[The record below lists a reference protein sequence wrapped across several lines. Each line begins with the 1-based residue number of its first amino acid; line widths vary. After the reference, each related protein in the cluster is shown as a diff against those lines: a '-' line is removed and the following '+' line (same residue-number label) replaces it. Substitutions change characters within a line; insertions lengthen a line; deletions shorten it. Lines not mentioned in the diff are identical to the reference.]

1 MAASSAIES
10 KLVSVPRN
18 IVAGTFAVFALF
30 PLLWILVSG
39 FKENAEVTAT
49 PFRFLPRE
57 WQVENYLAIASD
69 PAFQRTIGITFVGAV
84 LFTAG
89 SVAINSMA
97 AYVFARLDF
106 RFKPFM
112 WVICIG
118 TMFIPNMAI
127 LLTSFV
133 MVAKLQMLD
142 TLAVLIL
149 PGLASAG
156 QMFFMRQFYLSVPMA
171 MEEAALI
178 DGASRWQIYLRIF
191 LPQSQGV
198 FVVVGATSFMAY
210 WNAFVWPVMTITS
223 PELFQ
228 VQQYLAEFR
237 VSRGPELGLLMAG
250 SFLAALPVIGLVLI
264 FGKRIIGG
272 IKIAGLK

>member
-1 MAASSAIES
+1 MAAVNEHTI
-10 KLVSVPRN
+10 VRVPRN
-18 IVAGTFAVFALF
+18 VIGIGFALTALF
-30 PLLWILVSG
+30 PLAWILLSG
-39 FKENAEVTAT
+39 FKDNAEVTAT
-49 PFRFLPRE
+49 PFRFLPETWRFD
-57 WQVENYLAIASD
+57 NYLNIAMD
-69 PAFQRTIGITFVGAV
+69 PAFQRTIGITFLGAV
-84 LFTAG
+84 IFTVA
-89 SVAINSMA
+89 SVVVNSMA
-97 AYVFARLDF
+97 AYVFARLEF

-149 PGLASAG
+149 PGIASAA
-156 QMFFMRQFYLSVPMA
+156 QMFFMRQFYLSIPLA
-171 MEEAALI
+171 LEEAARI
-178 DGASRWQIYLRIF
+178 DGATRWQIYTKIF
-191 LPQSQGV
+191 VPMSQPV
-198 FVVVGATSFMAY
+198 FVVVGVISFMAY

-223 PELFQ
+223 PGLFQ
-228 VQQYLAEFR
+228 IQQYLADFR

-250 SFLAALPVIGLVLI
+250 AFLAALPVIVLVLI
-264 FGKRIIGG
+264 FQKRIIGG